1 MAGLLGEKRKAA
13 TIKEKSTWENQ
24 KPGGEV
30 EAILDKY
37 AAHLAAVETA
47 AARRAGETER
57 TVEVLKDALK
67 HHTKTCSPEWVRY
80 VVGVLVGL
88 LVTVIGFMV
97 TRVYLGDDEQNKQLS
112 ANARA
117 QVEILKDLGFING
130 TMNSLLVKMTGVEE
144 RIKELEHDRIRREA
158 LDGRRK

>member
-1 MAGLLGEKRKAA
+1 MGEKRKAPNV
-13 TIKEKSTWENQ
+13 KENSAWENQ
-24 KPGGEV
+24 APGGEV
-30 EAILDKY
+30 ETILDEY
-37 AAHLAAVETA
+37 AARLAAIETA

-117 QVEILKDLGFING
+117 QVEILKDMGFING
-130 TMNSLLVKMTGVEE
+130 TLNSLAAKMTGVEE

-158 LDGRRK
+158 LDDRRR